1 MKRTSTLIAAITL
14 ALIATPTLAE
24 QKDTPLVE
32 AQELDQQPTGSIEP
46 CKRVGLFGSRCDNT
60 TATEKSTY
68 PTAPVMPQFGI

>member
-14 ALIATPTLAE
+14 AFIATPTLAE

-32 AQELDQQPTGSIEP
+32 TQQLDQQPTGSIEA
-46 CKRVGLFGSRCDNT
+46 CERVGLFASPCDNT
-60 TATEKSTY
+60 TANGKNTY